1 MDEKTMM
8 TVKDVAQA
16 LGVTYLTALHY
27 IRDNRL
33 RAVRVG
39 GMWRISQEEF
49 KRFCD
54 EGNYDDKVDLDSRTE
69 VEVKDGDRQPREV

>member
-1 MDEKTMM
+1 MSEGMM
-8 TVKDVAQA
+8 TVKDISQA

-54 EGNYDDKVDLDSRTE
+54 EGNYDDKVDLDKRE
-69 VEVKDGDRQPREV
+69 EAKVNEQDGQPREV

>member
-1 MDEKTMM
+1 MNENGMM
-8 TVKDVAQA
+8 SVRDVSQA

-54 EGNYDDKVDLDSRTE
+54 EGNYDAEVDLDSRKVAE
-69 VEVKDGDRQPREV
+69 VEDEQPKEV